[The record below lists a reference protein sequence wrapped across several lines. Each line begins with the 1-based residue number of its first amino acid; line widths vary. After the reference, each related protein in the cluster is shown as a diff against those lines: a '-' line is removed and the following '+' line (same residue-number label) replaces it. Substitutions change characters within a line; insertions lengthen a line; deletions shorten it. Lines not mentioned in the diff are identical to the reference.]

1 MQTKEVGLLRRLI
14 RETYQ
19 ELLVDRYKDQTFWI
33 LFAFIPTFIIARV
46 FVELFPETYVPVNGF
61 HVHHFA
67 YGFVILAVAG
77 FIAIVRPHRAPP
89 WLAALYGVGL
99 ALAIDEAGMWL
110 QLTSYYYNET
120 SENII
125 IIVVALLINLVYFRH
140 FWLRLSRVTFGWL
153 RN

>member
-1 MQTKEVGLLRRLI
+1 MQKETGLLRRLI
-14 RETYQ
+14 REAYK
-19 ELLVDRYKDQTFWI
+19 ELVVGRSKDQAFWI
-33 LFAFIPTFIIARV
+33 LGAFIPTFIIARV

-67 YGFVILAVAG
+67 YGFVILAIAG

-99 ALAIDEAGMWL
+99 ALSVDEAGMWL

-125 IIVVALLINLVYFRH
+125 IVVLALLINLVYFRH
-140 FWLRLSRVTFGWL
+140 FWIRLGKVTFGWL
-153 RN
+153 RS

>member
-1 MQTKEVGLLRRLI
+1 MQKKEVGLLRRLV
-14 RETYQ
+14 RDAYQ
-19 ELLVDRYKDQTFWI
+19 ELLVERSKDQAFWI
-33 LFAFIPTFIIARV
+33 LAAFIPTFIIARL
-46 FVELFPETYVPVNGF
+46 FVHYFPETFTSVGGL

-67 YGFVILAVAG
+67 YGFIILAVAG
-77 FIAIVRPHRAPP
+77 FIAIVRPRRAPP

-125 IIVVALLINLVYFRH
+125 IVVLALLINLVYFRQ
-140 FWLRLSRVTFGWL
+140 FWIRLGKVTFGWIK
-153 RN
+153 N